1 MIIVNVKK
9 RQMIKK
15 EDIDYKNKEIND
27 EEEFV
32 AILPTPLKEWDKEVV
47 KEGKG
52 LKILTPKKL
61 LTKLPVLLAQIKA
74 GNNPYKDI
82 NIIINI
88 NIIQSL

>member
-1 MIIVNVKK
+1 
-9 RQMIKK
+9 MIKK
-15 EDIDYKNKEIND
+15 EDIDYKNKAIDD

-32 AILPTPLKEWDKEVV
+32 AILPTPLKEGDKEVV

-74 GNNPYKDI
+74 GNNPCKYI
-82 NIIINI
+82 NIIINK

>member
-1 MIIVNVKK
+1 MIIAIVKN

-15 EDIDYKNKEIND
+15 EDIDYKKKEID
-27 EEEFV
+27 DKEEFV
-32 AILPTPLKEWDKEVV
+32 AILPTPLKEGDKEVV
-47 KEGKG
+47 KEEKS

-61 LTKLPVLLAQIKA
+61 LAKLPVLLAQIKA
-74 GNNPYKDI
+74 GNNPYKHI